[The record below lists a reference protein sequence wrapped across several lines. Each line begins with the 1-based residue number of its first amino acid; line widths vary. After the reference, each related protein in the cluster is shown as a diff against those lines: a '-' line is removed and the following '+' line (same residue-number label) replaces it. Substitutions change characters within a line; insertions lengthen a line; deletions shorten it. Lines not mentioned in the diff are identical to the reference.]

1 MCRKCGL
8 PNYATVL
15 SESRTLLCDPQPY
28 KQAIENVGFYHE
40 AEERATVIVL
50 TVAHLDHDTANNSDE
65 NLAALCQRC
74 HLRHDAKHHAQNAA
88 KTRAAKVGQL
98 TLPL

>member
-40 AEERATVIVL
+40 AEERATVIESD
-50 TVAHLDHDTANNSDE
+50 HRHHDTANIQTQPRGS
-65 NLAALCQRC
+65 APMF
-74 HLRHDAKHHAQNAA
+74 AQ
-88 KTRAAKVGQL
+88 
-98 TLPL
+98 